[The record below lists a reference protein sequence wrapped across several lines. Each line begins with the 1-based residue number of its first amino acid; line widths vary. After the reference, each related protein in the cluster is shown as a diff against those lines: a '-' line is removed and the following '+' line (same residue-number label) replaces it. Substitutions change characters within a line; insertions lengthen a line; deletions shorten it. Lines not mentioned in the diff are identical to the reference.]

1 MPTHQKAFWAM
12 TFFLT
17 GVLIAS
23 SFFHWRHWLIILF
36 GVWLLIVG
44 GLLLAQR
51 FWLALLSI
59 GFLVGFIYYGWHDA
73 LAPRLNIEV
82 LSHRPVVA
90 MVIRSSVNFDQ
101 QVLVAKLVDFKDA
114 RIQITAPM
122 YPEYVYGDVIRVEG
136 GFRASPA
143 SGYYRKEGI
152 GAVVRLPQLELIG
165 RNDGSPVLH
174 VLFGF
179 RKSILSALTSSL
191 SPDQA
196 AFLGGLILG
205 RSVGFSQEL
214 RDEFKATGTTHLVAL
229 SGYNVSIIVL
239 AVAGLLGFW
248 FSRRIIFGISALTI
262 VAFVL
267 MTGAEASVVRAA
279 IMGVILLVSERA
291 GRPFLMRNAITLAA
305 TVMVILN
312 PHVLLFDVGF
322 QLSFF
327 AFLGIVYLQPAII
340 SFFHL
345 SLEPGVFGWRKNLI
359 TTTAAQL
366 MVLPLL
372 LYYFGFFSP
381 ISFITNLLIIG
392 FIPYTMLFGPLIY
405 LGHLISP
412 LLGIFIS
419 LPARVLLGYELGV
432 IHFFSQVSL
441 GLSFAR
447 VPVLVI
453 GIYYGFLGWF
463 MYVAHRRVLARG
475 VYL

>member
-12 TFFLT
+12 TFFLI
-17 GVLIAS
+17 GVLVAS
-23 SFFHWRHWLIILF
+23 SIFHWRHWLIVLF
-36 GVWLLIVG
+36 GIW
-44 GLLLAQR
+44 LLLAGVLILLQR

-59 GFLVGFIYYGWHDA
+59 GFLIGFLYYGWHDA
-73 LAPRLNIEV
+73 LTPRL
-82 LSHRPVVA
+82 
-90 MVIRSSVNFDQ
+90 D
-101 QVLVAKLVDFKDA
+101 VAKLSQQPVEALVLRSSINFDKQTILAELPGWKGA
-114 RIQITAPM
+114 RIQITEPI
-122 YPEYVYGDVIRVEG
+122 YPEYQYGDQIRLTGTFIE
-136 GFRASPA
+136 PPE

-152 GAVVRLPQLELIG
+152 GATARLPQIELIAS
-165 RNDGSPVLH
+165 NKGSEVLSL
-174 VLFGF
+174 LFSF
-179 RKSILSALTSSL
+179 RQSVINSLKASL

-239 AVAGLLGFW
+239 AVATLLGLW
-248 FSRRIIFGISALTI
+248 FSRRVIFIVSAITIIG
-262 VAFVL
+262 FVL

-291 GRPFLMRNAITLAA
+291 GRPFLMRNAIALAA

-312 PHVLLFDVGF
+312 PHVLLFDIGF

-327 AFLGIVYLQPAII
+327 AFLGIVYLQPAMT

-345 SLEPGVFGWRKNLI
+345 SLEPGVLGWRKSLI
-359 TTTAAQL
+359 TTTAAQV

-405 LGHLISP
+405 LCHLISP
-412 LLGIFIS
+412 MLGIFIS
-419 LPARVLLGYELGV
+419 LPARVLQGLHV
-432 IHFFSQVSL
+432 IKD
-441 GLSFAR
+441 
-447 VPVLVI
+447 
-453 GIYYGFLGWF
+453 
-463 MYVAHRRVLARG
+463 
-475 VYL
+475 

>member
-12 TFFLT
+12 TFFLI
-17 GVLIAS
+17 GVLVAS
-23 SFFHWRHWLIILF
+23 SIFHWRHWLIVLF
-36 GVWLLIVG
+36 GIW
-44 GLLLAQR
+44 LLLAGVLILLQR

-59 GFLVGFIYYGWHDA
+59 GFLIGFLYYGWHDA
-73 LAPRLNIEV
+73 LTPRL
-82 LSHRPVVA
+82 
-90 MVIRSSVNFDQ
+90 D
-101 QVLVAKLVDFKDA
+101 VAKLSQQPVEALVLRSSINFDKQTILAELPGWKGA
-114 RIQITAPM
+114 RIQITEPI
-122 YPEYVYGDVIRVEG
+122 YPEYQYGDQIRLTGTFIE
-136 GFRASPA
+136 PPE

-152 GAVVRLPQLELIG
+152 GATARLPQIELIAS
-165 RNDGSPVLH
+165 NKGSEVLSL
-174 VLFGF
+174 LFSF
-179 RKSILSALTSSL
+179 RQSVINSLKASL

-239 AVAGLLGFW
+239 AVATLLGLW
-248 FSRRIIFGISALTI
+248 FSRRVIFIVSAITIIG
-262 VAFVL
+262 FVL

-291 GRPFLMRNAITLAA
+291 GRPFLMRNAIALAA

-312 PHVLLFDVGF
+312 PHVLLFDIGF

-327 AFLGIVYLQPAII
+327 AFLGIVYLQPAMT

-345 SLEPGVFGWRKNLI
+345 SLEPGVLGWRKSLI
-359 TTTAAQL
+359 TTTAAQV

-405 LGHLISP
+405 LCHLISP
-412 LLGIFIS
+412 MLGIFIS

-432 IHFFSQVSL
+432 IRFFSQ
-441 GLSFAR
+441 LSFG
-447 VPVLVI
+447 VSVESVSVFVV
-453 GIYYGFLGWF
+453 GIYYLLIAWFLYAAWRKS
-463 MYVAHRRVLARG
+463 VARSV
-475 VYL
+475 

>member
-12 TFFLT
+12 SFFLV
-17 GVLIAS
+17 GVLAAS
-23 SFFHWRHWLIILF
+23 SIFDWRQWLFVLSGI
-36 GVWLLIVG
+36 WLLIVG
-44 GLLLAQR
+44 MLILAQR

-59 GFLVGFIYYGWHDA
+59 GFLIGFLYYGWHNA
-73 LAPRLNIEV
+73 LTPRLD
-82 LSHRPVVA
+82 VVA
-90 MVIRSSVNFDQ
+90 LSQQPVEALVLRSSVTFDKQ
-101 QVLVAKLVDFKDA
+101 TVVAKLLEWRDA
-114 RIQITAPM
+114 RIQITLPV
-122 YPEYVYGDVIRVEG
+122 YPEYQYGDQIRITGSFIE
-136 GFRASPA
+136 PPE

-152 GAVVRLPQLELIG
+152 GATVRLPRIELLASG
-165 RNDGSPVLH
+165 KGDGVL
-174 VLFGF
+174 
-179 RKSILSALTSSL
+179 SILFSFRQSVINSL
-191 SPDQA
+191 KASLGPDQA

-229 SGYNVSIIVL
+229 SGYNVSIIV
-239 AVAGLLGFW
+239 VAMASLLGFW
-248 FSRRIIFGISALTI
+248 FSRRVIFIVTTLAII
-262 VAFVL
+262 AFVL
-267 MTGAEASVVRAA
+267 MTGAEASVIRAA

-291 GRPFLMRNAITLAA
+291 GRPFLMRNAIALAA
-305 TVMVILN
+305 TVMVVLN
-312 PHVLLFDVGF
+312 PNVLLFDVGF

-340 SFFHL
+340 SFFNF

-381 ISFITNLLIIG
+381 ISFITNLLIVG

-419 LPARVLLGYELGV
+419 LPARVFLGYELGV
-432 IHFFSQVSL
+432 IHFFSKLSFGVSL
-441 GLSFAR
+441 VGIPVFA
-447 VPVLVI
+447 VCS
-453 GIYYGFLGWF
+453 YYLLLTWF
-463 MYVAHRRVLARG
+463 MYAAWRRRMTRSV
-475 VYL
+475 

>member
-12 TFFLT
+12 TFFLI
-17 GVLIAS
+17 GVLAAS
-23 SFFHWRHWLIILF
+23 SVFHWRHWLIVLF
-36 GVWLLIVG
+36 GIWLLLVG
-44 GLLLAQR
+44 VLLLIQR

-73 LAPRLNIEV
+73 LTPRLDV
-82 LSHRPVVA
+82 GALSQQPIAV

-101 QVLVAKLVDFKDA
+101 QVLIAQLVDFNDA
-114 RIQITAPM
+114 RVQIAAPM
-122 YPEYVYGDVIRVEG
+122 YPEYEYGDQLRLRGTFIE
-136 GFRASPA
+136 PPE

-152 GAVVRLPQLELIG
+152 AAVVRLPRLELTG
-165 RNDGSPVLH
+165 RNEGNPVLR
-174 VLFGF
+174 VLFEF
-179 RKSILSALTSSL
+179 RKSVLGALTNSL
-191 SPDQA
+191 NPDQA

-239 AVAGLLGFW
+239 AVAGLFGFW
-248 FSRRIIFGISALTI
+248 FSRRVIFGISALTI

-305 TVMVILN
+305 TVMVVLN

-381 ISFITNLLIIG
+381 ISFVTNLLIIG

-405 LGHLISP
+405 LGHLVSP

-432 IHFFSQVSL
+432 IHFFSK
-441 GLSFAR
+441 LSF
-447 VPVLVI
+447 
-453 GIYYGFLGWF
+453 GISLAGIPIFAVCSYYVFIIWF
-463 MYVAHRRVLARG
+463 IYAAWRRRATRSV
-475 VYL
+475 

>member
-36 GVWLLIVG
+36 GVWLL
-44 GLLLAQR
+44 LAGMLILVRR

-59 GFLVGFIYYGWHDA
+59 GFLVGFLYYGWHDA
-73 LAPRLNIEV
+73 LTPRLDVARLSQQPIEALV
-82 LSHRPVVA
+82 L
-90 MVIRSSVNFDQ
+90 RSSVNFDKQ
-101 QVLVAKLVDFKDA
+101 TIIAELTEWRGA
-114 RIQITAPM
+114 RIQITEPI
-122 YPEYVYGDVIRVEG
+122 YPEYQYGDQIRLTATFIE
-136 GFRASPA
+136 PPE
-143 SGYYRKEGI
+143 SGYYRKEGV
-152 GAVVRLPQLELIG
+152 GAIARLPQIELLASNKG
-165 RNDGSPVLH
+165 NRVLSF
-174 VLFGF
+174 LFSF
-179 RKSILSALTSSL
+179 RQSVIASLRASL
-191 SPDQA
+191 SPDQS

-214 RDEFKATGTTHLVAL
+214 RDELKATGTTHLVAL

-239 AVAGLLGFW
+239 AVAGLLGLW
-248 FSRRIIFGISALTI
+248 FSRRIIFIVSAVTI
-262 VAFVL
+262 IGFVL

-279 IMGVILLVSERA
+279 IMGIILLVSERA
-291 GRPFLMRNAITLAA
+291 GRPFLMRNAIALAA
-305 TVMVILN
+305 TVMVLLN

-345 SLEPGVFGWRKNLI
+345 SLEPGVLGWRKSLI

-405 LGHLISP
+405 LCYFVSP
-412 LLGIFIS
+412 MLGVFVS

-432 IHFFSQVSL
+432 IHFFST
-441 GLSFAR
+441 LSFGVSVASI
-447 VPVLVI
+447 PVFVVCAYYLVI
-453 GIYYGFLGWF
+453 TWF
-463 MYVAHRRVLARG
+463 MYAAWRKSAARS
-475 VYL
+475 V